1 MDFGSYNKFKAKLQ
15 IILFM
20 FGQNSIQ
27 FSKFGFVFIPILY
40 ELCPFV
46 VVKCFFF
53 FLIFLIKKS

>member
-15 IILFM
+15 ITLFM

-27 FSKFGFVFIPILY
+27 SSKFGFVFILILY

-46 VVKCFFF
+46 VVKCFFYF
-53 FLIFLIKKS
+53 